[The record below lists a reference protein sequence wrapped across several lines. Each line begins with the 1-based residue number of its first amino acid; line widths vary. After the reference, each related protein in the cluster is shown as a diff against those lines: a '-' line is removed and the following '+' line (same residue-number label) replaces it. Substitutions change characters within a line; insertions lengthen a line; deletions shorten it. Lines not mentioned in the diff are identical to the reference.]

1 MIARSTRRACATE
14 RGTGG
19 SADRCREK
27 SASIHARP
35 PGASAAPITPR
46 PTWLPSGLLCA
57 LQLRFQPDAV
67 VAVEIT
73 GGLAH
78 HGVAVPRARP
88 EVFHVDIV
96 VVVGDVVGE
105 RRDRPFAGFRA
116 QTDTQVQD
124 SEGPLD
130 RFRVLVGLKLRLGSI
145 GIVAAED
152 ALKTAVA
159 ERQALFGE
167 QRSFES
173 RRVRHGVPRYVLRG

>member
-27 SASIHARP
+27 SASIPARP
-35 PGASAAPITPR
+35 PGASAAPIPPR
-46 PTWLPSGLLCA
+46 PTWLPSCLLCA

-88 EVFHVDIV
+88 AVFHVDIV
-96 VVVGDVVGE
+96 VVIGDVVGE
-105 RRDRPFAGFRA
+105 RRDRPFTGFGA
-116 QTDTQVQD
+116 KTNTQVQN

-130 RFRVLVGLKLRLGSI
+130 RFRVLIGLKLRLGSI

-159 ERQALFGE
+159 ERQGVCWGKT
-167 QRSFES
+167 SF
-173 RRVRHGVPRYVLRG
+173 VFL